1 MEGMKSPWLIALIVM
16 SAAIAGAQTTPAGP
30 SSISEIFN
38 SELAGQTALASS
50 ATLSYSVSHFPYGGG
65 LTTRIA
71 LTNSGSTSATVKF
84 TFFDQTGLGTSV
96 PLEGLGPKSTE
107 TVTVGANQTQVI
119 GSELSQRTAA
129 GQVAWATMTSSAPL
143 NVFSLFDFGP
153 NPPAITWAV
162 GAQSTAPS
170 KSFRFPV
177 SIGGPTNYN
186 AGMALSNP
194 NGTPTVVTVMVMNS
208 DGTQLGSFTQSLE
221 KNAQTVFLLSPH
233 AGLNF
238 DSTAQTPFNGSVAV
252 CAPQAVGLVALG
264 AEGSGGL
271 FSISVTTDPC
281 P

>member
-1 MEGMKSPWLIALIVM
+1 MEGMKSLILVVM
-16 SAAIAGAQTTPAGP
+16 SAAIAAAQTAPV
-30 SSISEIFN
+30 SVSEIFN

-50 ATLSYSVSHFPYGGG
+50 ASLSYTIAHFPYGGG
-65 LTTRIA
+65 LTTRVA
-71 LTNSGSTSATVKF
+71 VTNSGSTSATVKF
-84 TFFDQTGLGTSV
+84 TFFDQSGLSTSV
-96 PLEGLGPKSTE
+96 PLEGLGPKGTE
-107 TVTVGANQTQVI
+107 TLTVGANQTQVI
-119 GSELSQRTAA
+119 GSELSQRSSA
-129 GQVAWATMTSSAPL
+129 GQVAWATMTSTAPL

-153 NPPAITWAV
+153 NPPTINWAV

-177 SIGGPTNYN
+177 SIGGPVNYD

-194 NGTPTVVTVMVMNS
+194 NGTPTVVTVKVLKS
-208 DGTQLGSFTQSLE
+208 DGTQLGSFTESLG
-221 KNAQTVFLLSPH
+221 KNAQTVFLLSSQ

-238 DSTAQTPFNGSVAV
+238 GATPQTPFNGSVAV

-264 AEGSGGL
+264 AEGSSPSTVGL

>member
-1 MEGMKSPWLIALIVM
+1 V
-16 SAAIAGAQTTPAGP
+16 
-30 SSISEIFN
+30 
-38 SELAGQTALASS
+38 
-50 ATLSYSVSHFPYGGG
+50 
-65 LTTRIA
+65 
-71 LTNSGSTSATVKF
+71 TNSGKTNATVKF
-84 TFFDQTGLGTSV
+84 TFFDHSGLSTSV
-96 PLEGLGPKSTE
+96 PLEGIGPKSTE
-107 TVTVGANQTQVI
+107 TLTVGANQTQVI
-119 GSELSQRTAA
+119 GSELSQRTSAA
-129 GQVAWATMTSSAPL
+129 QVAWATMTSTAPL

-153 NPPAITWAV
+153 KPPTINWAV

-177 SIGGPTNYN
+177 SIGGPVNYN

-194 NGTPTVVTVMVMNS
+194 NGTPTVVTVKVLKS
-208 DGTQLGSFTQSLE
+208 DGTQLGSFTESLG

-233 AGLNF
+233 PGLDF
-238 DSTAQTPFNGSVAV
+238 GSTPQTPFNGSVAV